1 MYFGADD
8 GTNGYELWKSD
19 GTTSGT
25 IMVKDINSG
34 SEGSLLGGRICNFA
48 ALDDGTAYFL
58 ADDGIHGEELWKT
71 DGTESGTL
79 IVKNIRPGNN
89 NIGHIGELIIVEDML
104 YFGADDGT
112 NGYELWK
119 SDGTSSGTFMLK
131 DINSG
136 SGTHHPH
143 WFATFGGDLYFAAY
157 DGIHG
162 LELWKSD
169 GTTSGTVMVKDINS
183 GSGNSVIEMN
193 PTVAGSTL
201 FFNADDGIHGDEL
214 WKTDGTASGSHG
226 QRHQKQGT
234 RLRSHADDCIR
245 RYSLFHGS
253 GR

>member
-1 MYFGADD
+1 MYKVAISPLLISLTMMVPDGITRNRNQKNTISDRKSVFVLLMVSTLTLEVETESGADRSTRYCIFAD
-8 GTNGYELWKSD
+8 TNGYELWKSD

-25 IMVKDINSG
+25 IMVKDIVHG

-104 YFGADDGT
+104 YFGANDGT
-112 NGYELWK
+112 NGMELWK

-136 SGTHHPH
+136 GGTSHPH
-143 WFATFGGDLYFAAY
+143 WFATFGGELYFAAC
-157 DGIHG
+157 DGF
-162 LELWKSD
+162 
-169 GTTSGTVMVKDINS
+169 MVSN
-183 GSGNSVIEMN
+183 
-193 PTVAGSTL
+193 
-201 FFNADDGIHGDEL
+201 
-214 WKTDGTASGSHG
+214 
-226 QRHQKQGT
+226 
-234 RLRSHADDCIR
+234 
-245 RYSLFHGS
+245 
-253 GR
+253 